1 MTKYTTTS
9 LIEVLKQFPDDLPI
23 ETELSLLWK
32 YSDDL
37 INKNVSDEEFELST
51 KKNATALC
59 IFEGSWEK
67 DNISDVD
74 NKLKDF
80 LNFE

>member
-32 YSDDL
+32 YPDDK
-37 INKNVSDEEFELST
+37 INKNVSDEEFNLST
-51 KKNATALC
+51 KENATALC

-67 DNISDVD
+67 GNISDVS

-80 LNFE
+80 LNLE